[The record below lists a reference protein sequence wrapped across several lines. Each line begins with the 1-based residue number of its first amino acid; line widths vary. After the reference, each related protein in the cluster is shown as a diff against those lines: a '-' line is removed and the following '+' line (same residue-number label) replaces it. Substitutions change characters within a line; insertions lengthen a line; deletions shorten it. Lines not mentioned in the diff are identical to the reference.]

1 LSQETGSSFSPVWSF
16 IMSVNVRIPTPLRTL
31 TNGKEAVAIA
41 GSTVGEVI
49 DNLETAHPGIKER
62 LVDDKGV
69 RRFVNLY
76 LGEEDIRFLEG
87 LQTAVKAGDE
97 LSIVPAIAGG

>member
-1 LSQETGSSFSPVWSF
+1 
-16 IMSVNVRIPTPLRTL
+16 M
-31 TNGKEAVAIA
+31 
-41 GSTVGEVI
+41 
-49 DNLETAHPGIKER
+49 KER
-62 LVDDKGV
+62 LVDEKGV

-76 LGEEDIRFLEG
+76 LGEEDIRFLDG

>member
-1 LSQETGSSFSPVWSF
+1 
-16 IMSVNVRIPTPLRTL
+16 MSVTVRIPTPLRTL
-31 TNGKEAVAIA
+31 TAGDDAVKAEGA
-41 GSTVGEVI
+41 TVGAVI
-49 DNLETAHPGIKER
+49 ENLEAQFPGMKER

-76 LGEEDIRFLEG
+76 LGDEDVRFLDG
-87 LQTAVKAGDE
+87 LKTELKDGDE